1 MEIQWNPRCFQRDL
15 TEVKKLKTL
24 TSHRKINDEL
34 NETGIYHQA
43 LKLIIYNPGLLKS
56 YVSFHSNKSH
66 KNEPYQRSS
75 SLHWCQKKGQ

>member
-1 MEIQWNPRCFQRDL
+1 MTVLWQDIVNTRAITKNIKQRGISNNPILEIQWNPRCFQRDL

-56 YVSFHSNKSH
+56 M
-66 KNEPYQRSS
+66 
-75 SLHWCQKKGQ
+75 